1 MKKLIGISPFGE
13 HEISYWNYILSQ
25 IMDNYE
31 IIVLENN
38 VPVSLSVLDFLI
50 FDGGSDVNPYYY
62 GQFSKG
68 SHSPDV
74 SRDRFEYFLFRH
86 YYHEPRTKYVGIC
99 RGHQFVNVMMLGSLF
114 QDLPSLIRGHKPFH
128 DNVVMS
134 RKLIR
139 YLTNIDEGTIPV
151 NSTHH
156 QAVNLIGP
164 NMSVTMRH
172 MGYGTVEGTESLDDK
187 IRTVQSH
194 PEYMD
199 LKSYPNSIEVLKY
212 LFRVEG

>member
-1 MKKLIGISPFGE
+1 
-13 HEISYWNYILSQ
+13 
-25 IMDNYE
+25 
-31 IIVLENN
+31 
-38 VPVSLSVLDFLI
+38 
-50 FDGGSDVNPYYY
+50 
-62 GQFSKG
+62 
-68 SHSPDV
+68 
-74 SRDRFEYFLFRH
+74 
-86 YYHEPRTKYVGIC
+86 
-99 RGHQFVNVMMLGSLF
+99 MMLGNLF
-114 QDLPSLIRGHKPFH
+114 QDLPSLVRGHNPFH

-139 YLTNIDEGTIPV
+139 YLTNIDGDTIPV

-187 IRTVQSH
+187 IRTEQSH

-199 LKSYPNSIEVLKY
+199 LKSYHNSLEVLKY
-212 LFRVEG
+212 LFR